1 MMNIKISISIL
12 FLLGVFDSF
21 AQELN
26 EIIPNQDTYNS
37 IGRAVYGVG
46 AKTHT
51 SLFPYFLPDIRQ
63 EVPYDSLMIQ
73 LSSKNP
79 FPRGFKR
86 WAYQKLFNE
95 HLIRYQ
101 SEDVM
106 FTIDPLFIFQ
116 YGKEKG
122 VSESN
127 WVNTR
132 GFLIQGSI
140 GKNFAFS
147 TRFYENQAVFP
158 TYIDN
163 YIQKNSVVP
172 GQGFIKTFG
181 DNGFD
186 FSRAEAYISWSASK
200 HFNLQFGH
208 GKHFIGDGYRSLLLS
223 DNAFSYPYLK
233 INSRFW
239 RIQYTNLFT
248 QMQYPN
254 ASHSK
259 NLGFRK
265 KNVTMH
271 YLDYRVTN
279 RLNIGLFE
287 TIIWESQ
294 DSTGYRGFD
303 WNYFNPVIF
312 YRPVEFSLG
321 SPDNALIGFNTSFR
335 FNKGYVAYG
344 QFVLDEFKLSHMTS
358 GDGWWANKYGFQ
370 LGVKSYDFLK
380 VPDLYLQAEYN
391 YVRPYTYSHWDPIQ
405 NYGHYNQPLAHPF
418 GANFSEWM
426 VRSSWKYNR
435 FVLNA
440 KGIFALY
447 GLDTSNVNYG
457 KDIFVS
463 YNNHASDFGNKVG
476 QGLRTNLTHLDF
488 SLSYILNYHT
498 NMRITA
504 GWIYRKESNS
514 KFTDRTNWFY
524 LSLATSLDRFYYD
537 F

>member
-1 MMNIKISISIL
+1 MMKIKISISIL

-95 HLIRYQ
+95 HLIKYQ

-106 FTIDPLFIFQ
+106 FTIDPLFNFQ